1 MLDHGKAS
9 AVGRAGSITLRCHP
23 RHRAPED
30 CLGNKDRDDIIDSL
44 SSIFR
49 DARMACYGWALMS
62 NHAHFLCRA
71 DDVGLSTSQKRAIN
85 SLNELVT

>member
-62 NHAHFLCRA
+62 NHCPSPKLDPTSLKKQNCHF
-71 DDVGLSTSQKRAIN
+71 GHYFN
-85 SLNELVT
+85 